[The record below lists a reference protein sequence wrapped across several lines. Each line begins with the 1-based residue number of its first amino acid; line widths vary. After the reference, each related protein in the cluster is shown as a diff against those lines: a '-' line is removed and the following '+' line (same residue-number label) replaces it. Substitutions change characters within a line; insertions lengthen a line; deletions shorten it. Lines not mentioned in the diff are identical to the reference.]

1 MTTTLRTLPEP
12 GAPTAP
18 GTPGAPTAPDAPEAP
33 GAPAAAA
40 PGTTGP
46 GTVRVPYDHLLTFA
60 TGVFTA
66 RGLPPHRAHRA
77 AEALLHG
84 DLAGMRSHGLANLTR
99 LYLPLLDEGRAVPDA
114 EPEVLADR
122 GAAVLLDA
130 HRALGLWQAG
140 EALDLA
146 AERAAEHGVGLVSV
160 RGATHFGCAGHHTLR
175 VAERDMV
182 AVLASN
188 CGRQRIA
195 RPPGGRCAM
204 LGTNPMSVAAPAGP
218 GRPPYVLDMSTT
230 VVPTGKIR
238 EAERAGRAIPEG
250 WLEDAGGRPVTDP
263 GALDRG
269 EGFPLWLGGRPE
281 TGAYKGYGLALLV
294 EVLAALVPGAGLG
307 PAVEAYQGSGGPSGR
322 DDDIGFLALVVAPG
336 TLRPLD
342 GFLDQAG
349 GMFQALLDCPPLREG
364 VPVAYPG
371 TREAELMAEGHRSG
385 VPLAASLYE
394 EVRAVADATG
404 LRAPEPRD
412 GGEGR

>member
-1 MTTTLRTLPEP
+1 MTTTLPALS
-12 GAPTAP
+12 ATA
-18 GTPGAPTAPDAPEAP
+18 APDAPGSAD
-33 GAPAAAA
+33 
-40 PGTTGP
+40 GTA
-46 GTVRVPYDHLLTFA
+46 VRVPYDSLLTFA
-60 TGVFTA
+60 TEVFTA

-77 AEALLHG
+77 AEALVYG

-140 EALDLA
+140 QALDLA
-146 AERAAEHGVGLVSV
+146 AERAAEYGVGLVSV
-160 RGATHFGCAGHHTLR
+160 RDATHFGCAGHHTLR
-175 VAERDMV
+175 IAERDMV
-182 AVLASN
+182 AILASN
-188 CGRQRIA
+188 CGGQRIA
-195 RPPGGRCAM
+195 RPPGGRSAM
-204 LGTNPMSVAAPAGP
+204 LGTNPMSIAAPAGP
-218 GRPPYVLDMSTT
+218 GLAPFVLDMSTT
-230 VVPTGKIR
+230 AVPTGKIR

-250 WLEDAGGRPVTDP
+250 WLEDAEGRPVTDP

-307 PAVEAYQGSGGPSGR
+307 PAPEAHAGSGGPTGR

-336 TLRPLD
+336 ALRPLE
-342 GFLDQAG
+342 GFLGQAG

-364 VPVAYPG
+364 EPVAYPG
-371 TREAELMAEGHRSG
+371 TREAALMAGGRRAG
-385 VPLAASLYE
+385 VELSRPLYQ
-394 EVRAVADATG
+394 EVRTIADALG
-404 LRAPEPRD
+404 LRAPAPQS
-412 GGEGR
+412 GGEHL